1 MATPDRQTPAA
12 GAATLAGIRRAAE
25 ETLAAWPEAR
35 AAVLFGSRARGDHLP
50 SSDWDVAFI
59 TRNGDRV
66 TAIPDGLPIEAL
78 FRDVQALALPEA
90 VARRKALSIGHVGAR
105 DHA

>member
-1 MATPDRQTPAA
+1 MASPDRQPPAA

-25 ETLAAWPEAR
+25 ETLAAWPEAK

-59 TRNGDRV
+59 TRTGDRV
-66 TAIPDGLPIEAL
+66 TPVPEGMPIEARVL
-78 FRDVQALALPEA
+78 GGADARPAGVRGAAQGAVDRAHRTRDRA
-90 VARRKALSIGHVGAR
+90 
-105 DHA
+105 